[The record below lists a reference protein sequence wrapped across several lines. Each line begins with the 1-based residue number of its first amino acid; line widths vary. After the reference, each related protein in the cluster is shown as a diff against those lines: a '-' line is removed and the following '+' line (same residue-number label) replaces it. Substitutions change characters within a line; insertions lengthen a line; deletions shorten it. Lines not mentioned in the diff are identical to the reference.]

1 MTMMTIAICDDM
13 QADTRRLHKQLVQI
27 VPGSEIRIF
36 KSGELLLE
44 ELEKKRKPYDVI
56 FVNMDSKKTDG
67 LNTIRKIREREMS
80 VAVIFMSRSDEYYR
94 DAFDMFAYNYLLK
107 PVTLEALEYVMEPL
121 KKRLNADTDER
132 MIHFQYRAR
141 VYTLRHSQVSYIT
154 SNLHIVNFHMT
165 DGSTLQCRG
174 KLKDFEKQLENSTFL
189 RCHQSFIVNME
200 RITGAKT
207 ESFSIGENV
216 IPISR
221 SYNKTAHERYEEYLQ
236 LQQEISWG
244 GIRVTGVD
252 CDREVCY
259 WSWRGQ

>member
-13 QADTRRLHKQLVQI
+13 QADARKLHKQLERV

-56 FVNMDSKKTDG
+56 FVNMDSKKVDG
-67 LNTIRKIREREMS
+67 LETIRKIRENEMS
-80 VAVIFMSRSDEYYR
+80 VAVIFMSKSDEYYR

-107 PVTLEALEYVMEPL
+107 PVTEKTLEYVMEPL
-121 KKRLNADTDER
+121 KKRLNSGTDER
-132 MIHFQYRAR
+132 VIHFQYRAR
-141 VYTLRHSQVSYIT
+141 VYALRHSHVSYIT
-154 SNLHIVNFHMT
+154 SSLHIVNFHMT

-174 KLKDFEKQLENSTFL
+174 KLNDFESQLENSTFL

-200 RITGAKT
+200 RITGART
-207 ESFSIGENV
+207 DSFRIGEHV

-221 SYNKTAHERYEEYLQ
+221 SYNKTAHARYDDYLQ
-236 LQQEISWG
+236 SQQEEIG
-244 GIRVTGVD
+244 
-252 CDREVCY
+252 E
-259 WSWRGQ
+259 